1 MILKA
6 LLNEEVFMKFRS
18 YILTTILAASLGAVA
33 QQNLPLA
40 SSHAS
45 TTRKPATTAA
55 VAQPVAAP
63 KAVVRVNGVVL
74 TDADI
79 LREMYTIFPY
89 ARQHD
94 GFPKDMEPEIR
105 RGATE
110 MVIFEE
116 LLYQKARARKVEI
129 PAEKIDSALRSLRR
143 QFADPKVYRQYLRLE
158 CNNSTAVLREKVRR
172 SLLIDKMLKTEVDQK
187 AVVTVATAKA
197 FYDANAKR
205 YEHDE
210 TFSFQTI
217 SIVPPDNASQQVKDE
232 AKLKIKD
239 ASRLGRAAKTSR
251 DFGVLAEQIS
261 EDDWRTKLG
270 DRGPMEASK
279 LPPSVLEALRK
290 MKIGDVSD
298 PIAVGTAWVVVRL
311 NEHAAPGKNPFDK
324 VKSSLIAELQRDKRL
339 AVRAELNKNL
349 RKEAKIEVL

>member
-1 MILKA
+1 
-6 LLNEEVFMKFRS
+6 MKSRS
-18 YILTTILAASLGAVA
+18 YIITTILAASLAAAA

-55 VAQPVAAP
+55 VAHPVATP
-63 KAVVRVNGVVL
+63 KPAVRVNGVVL

-116 LLYQKARARKVEI
+116 LLYQKGKARKLEI
-129 PAEKIDSALRSLRR
+129 PAEKLDSALKTFRR
-143 QFADPKVYRQYLRLE
+143 QFADPKVYQQYLRLE
-158 CNNSTAVLREKVRR
+158 CNNSPAVLREKIRR
-172 SLLIDKMLKTEVDQK
+172 SLLIEKMLKTEVDQK
-187 AVVTVATAKA
+187 AVITTAAAKA

-210 TFSFQTI
+210 TYSFQTI

-239 ASRLGRAAKTSR
+239 AARLGKAAKTFR
-251 DFGVLAEQIS
+251 DFGVIAEQIS

-279 LPPSVLEALRK
+279 LPPEVRDALRK

-298 PIAVGTAWVVVRL
+298 PIAVGAAWVVVRL
-311 NEHAAPGKNPFDK
+311 NEHAAAGKTPFEK
-324 VKSSLIAELQRDKRL
+324 VKGSLIAEMQRDKRL

-349 RKEAKIEVL
+349 RKEAKIELL

>member
-1 MILKA
+1 
-6 LLNEEVFMKFRS
+6 MKSRS
-18 YILTTILAASLGAVA
+18 YILTTILAASLAATA

-55 VAQPVAAP
+55 VAHPMAAP
-63 KAVVRVNGVVL
+63 KPAVRVNGVVL

-79 LREMYTIFPY
+79 VREMYTIFPY

-105 RGATE
+105 KGATE

-116 LLYQKARARKVEI
+116 LLYQKAKARKMEI
-129 PAEKIDSALRSLRR
+129 PAEKLDSALKTFRR
-143 QFADPKVYRQYLRLE
+143 QFADPKVYQQYLRLE
-158 CNNSTAVLREKVRR
+158 CNNSSAVLREKIRR
-172 SLLIDKMLKTEVDQK
+172 SLLIEKMLKTEVDQK
-187 AVVTVATAKA
+187 AVITTAAAKA

-210 TFSFQTI
+210 TYSFQTI
-217 SIVPPDNASQQVKDE
+217 SIVPPDNASQQLKDE

-239 ASRLGRAAKTSR
+239 AARLGKAAKTSR
-251 DFGVLAEQIS
+251 DFGVIAEQIS

-279 LPPSVLEALRK
+279 LPPEVRDALRK

-311 NEHAAPGKNPFDK
+311 NEHAAAGKTPFEK
-324 VKSSLIAELQRDKRL
+324 VKSSLIAEMQRDKRL

-349 RKEAKIEVL
+349 RKEAKIELL